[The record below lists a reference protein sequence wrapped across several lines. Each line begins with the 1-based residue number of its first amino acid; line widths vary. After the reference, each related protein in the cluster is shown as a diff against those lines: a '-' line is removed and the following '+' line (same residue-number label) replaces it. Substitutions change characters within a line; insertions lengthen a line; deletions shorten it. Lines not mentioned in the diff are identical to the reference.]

1 MKGIGLSNTQARL
14 EQLYGAAHRFEM
26 HDADGGG
33 LEVTIAIPFR
43 NHTAPA
49 NTPAD

>member
-14 EQLYGAAHRFEM
+14 KQLYGAAHRFEM
-26 HDADGGG
+26 RDAAGGG

-43 NHTAPA
+43 NHTASS
-49 NTPAD
+49 NTLAD